1 MIGDT
6 DQAFAGFPAE
16 FESQIPDRWQGEI
29 EREPRSGDE
38 RRGAEYESR
47 QAEDQPEACPSEM
60 QEPFP
65 LEDGDVVQVRFS
77 LRVDRSDGV
86 DAGTVQSLAPA
97 DFFTDEQAEEN
108 EQQQPSKPFPSVL

>member
-1 MIGDT
+1 MISDIYQT
-6 DQAFAGFPAE
+6 FAGFPAE

-29 EREPRSGDE
+29 EREPPGWDE

-47 QAEDQPEACPSEM
+47 QAEEQPEACPSEM

-86 DAGTVQSLAPA
+86 DAGTMQSLAPA
-97 DFFTDEQAEEN
+97 DFFTDE
-108 EQQQPSKPFPSVL
+108 